1 MQRYFWCAYCA
12 PTIIIFMINR
22 KFIFILPFLLVTAC
36 SKSKDTTSM
45 KDVQQPEVLVQ
56 TDHKRDVSRIHNES
70 SKSDTS
76 NNTPKEVTKGRKIE
90 KKQQKGYYD
99 IPYDKKTRSIKVD
112 DLFKNIKYVRLETKN
127 ESLLDDNID
136 KIESKNGIIYIKD
149 NKSSGP
155 EEFLFDD
162 KGKYLRYI
170 LLKKTGHDLLL
181 RTSSDNP

>member
-1 MQRYFWCAYCA
+1 
-12 PTIIIFMINR
+12 
-22 KFIFILPFLLVTAC
+22 
-36 SKSKDTTSM
+36 M

-170 LLKKTGHDLLL
+170 DRCGQGPEEYINGVNIAINDKGEVTLG
-181 RTSSDNP
+181 